1 MVWKCNRVFSCRI
14 FKFVT
19 CIDIVNRLL
28 NVSELKNSGFI
39 IDRDYGEIFDNCK
52 EFLME
57 YRGSSIPTDM
67 GQVEVKYELPIFFIG
82 DIINKKSGLLN
93 PVLNCSLLVKV
104 RMLRALNT
112 LMIFMINILL

>member
-1 MVWKCNRVFSCRI
+1 MK
-14 FKFVT
+14 
-19 CIDIVNRLL
+19 
-28 NVSELKNSGFI
+28 
-39 IDRDYGEIFDNCK
+39 
-52 EFLME
+52 
-57 YRGSSIPTDM
+57 YRGSSIPTDL

>member
-57 YRGSSIPTDM
+57 YRGSSISTDM
-67 GQVEVKYELPIFFIG
+67 GQVEVKYELQYF
-82 DIINKKSGLLN
+82 LLE
-93 PVLNCSLLVKV
+93 
-104 RMLRALNT
+104 
-112 LMIFMINILL
+112 ILLIKKVDC